1 MVDCFGHEGEGVMK
15 GSGKVPT
22 PGFRVAVKVHHGN
35 DQNFTLL
42 DCVNDSKGKAVCA
55 ATANLFVQ
63 REPCLRMHENAA
75 DAARAS
81 CRKSNPRPGTRSS

>member
-1 MVDCFGHEGEGVMK
+1 
-15 GSGKVPT
+15 
-22 PGFRVAVKVHHGN
+22 
-35 DQNFTLL
+35 
-42 DCVNDSKGKAVCA
+42 VCA